1 MKMADFDRG
10 VKASLVAAMIYL
22 AISAILGAIYYNN
35 IWSTP
40 HFLYGAG
47 LTLFTWRS
55 LTDPSFWTS
64 LLFQYI
70 LRGIIF
76 GAVFASLYNFLP
88 SVSSI
93 VKGMVLS
100 LFLSIVA
107 VVGAIYMTP
116 GWPTDGYTWTLY
128 GTTLD
133 LSSIGLALAGIIS
146 ALIFGALTGFL
157 WGRFRGKVL
166 TAERKGRSVL
176 LVSFILG
183 ALTWAVLAAGFLVGV
198 LIGGGSPIQPE
209 FWWSDLLFTS
219 AVFLGLPGWVLAD
232 VAWRKTRMD
241 KSGFKW
247 GVVAGIMM
255 ALTGIML
262 LPGLLAIIGGV
273 FSGGKGASE
282 SITAESLLRDK
293 IERTAEPKRRTNI
306 NRNIILLIAS
316 MIMLTITI
324 VVVCTTSPTPI
335 PIEIRTWY
343 DLNAT
348 RDNLGGSYLLMND
361 LDSTIPGY
369 EELASPTANQGKGWQ
384 PIGAFRTQQSN
395 ADHGLLGFEGTF
407 DGQGYEICALFINRP
422 DEAGVGL
429 FLGVGQEG
437 VIKDIGV
444 VNATLT
450 GNTCVGILVGWNRG
464 TVHDS
469 DSTGN
474 VTGNHT
480 VGGLVGLNEGPV
492 SNSYSSANVTAYFGV
507 GGLVG
512 WNLGNVSNSHSTGS
526 VTGNYNVGGLVGYN
540 FETVSSSYCSVDVT
554 GTAGVGGL
562 VGTGGTVSNSYSI
575 GSVTGNES
583 VGGLVGGGASNV
595 SNSYSTGSVTGNL
608 SVGGLVGDIFGGT
621 VSDSYSTAIVT
632 GNESVGGLVGKNEIS
647 TVSNSFWDIETSE
660 QATSEG
666 GTGKTTAEM
675 QNIAT
680 FSGVGW
686 NITAVANPSMS
697 NPSSIW
703 NIVDN
708 LTYPF
713 LSWQS

>member
-1 MKMADFDRG
+1 MADFDRG

-76 GAVFASLYNFLP
+76 GAVFAALYSLIP
-88 SVSSI
+88 GGASPK
-93 VKGMVLS
+93 KGVVLS
-100 LFLSIVA
+100 AFLWI
-107 VVGAIYMTP
+107 VGAVWLICVTP
-116 GWPTDGYTWTLY
+116 GWPADGDATLIVV
-128 GTTLD
+128 GLTVS
-133 LSSIGLALAGIIS
+133 LSSISLALASIVA

-157 WGRFRGKVL
+157 WDGFRGKQL
-166 TAERKGRSVL
+166 GEERKGRSVL
-176 LVSFILG
+176 RVSFILG
-183 ALTWAVLAAGFLVGV
+183 VVYWTLLAVGFLVGLV
-198 LIGGGSPIQPE
+198 IDGEIPPITTPDS
-209 FWWSDLLFTS
+209 WWGDMLYMLV
-219 AVFLGLPGWVLAD
+219 VFLGLPGWILTRA
-232 VAWRKTRMD
+232 AWKKTRVD

-247 GVVAGIMM
+247 GVAGGAMM
-255 ALTGIML
+255 VLTGIML
-262 LPGLLAIIGGV
+262 FPGVLAIIGGIVSGRKAVSEPSTTANVGELNRYMPRVGIFLIGVV
-273 FSGGKGASE
+273 FL
-282 SITAESLLRDK
+282 ITVA
-293 IERTAEPKRRTNI
+293 
-306 NRNIILLIAS
+306 LIAG
-316 MIMLTITI
+316 T
-324 VVVCTTSPTPI
+324 VGFSPSSQDLQ
-335 PIEIRTWY
+335 IRTWY
-343 DLNAT
+343 DLDAV
-348 RDNLGGSYLLMND
+348 RDNLHGHHILMNH
-361 LDSTIPGY
+361 LDATTAGY
-369 EELASPTANQGKGWQ
+369 IDLASPTANQGKGWQ
-384 PIGAFRTQQSN
+384 PIGGFGTQQSN

-540 FETVSSSYCSVDVT
+540 FETVSSCYCSVDVT

-595 SNSYSTGSVTGNL
+595 SNSYSTGRVTGNYT
-608 SVGGLVGDIFGGT
+608 VGGLVGDIFGGT

-632 GNESVGGLVGKNEIS
+632 GNSSVGGLVGKNEIS
-647 TVSNSFWDIETSE
+647 TVSNSFWDIETSG
-660 QATSEG
+660 QATSAG
-666 GTGKTTAEM
+666 GMGKTTAEM
-675 QNIAT
+675 QDIDT
-680 FSGVGW
+680 FSGAGW
-686 NITAVANPSMS
+686 NISAVALGKTNSTY
-697 NPSSIW
+697 IW
-703 NIVDN
+703 NIVNDV
-708 LTYPF
+708 TCPF